1 MTTIKLGEVTVS
13 RVIEIDRSS
22 FPTTQMLPDST
33 AEAIARHR
41 DWLTPFWDDRVG
53 DLGSR
58 GGGVRPGGGGWSRNA
73 PRRRCHAGRPSRR
86 LSLPT
91 PVSLRTVLFGVRTM

>member
-1 MTTIKLGEVTVS
+1 MTTIRLGEVTVS

-41 DWLTPFWDDRVG
+41 DRKSV
-53 DLGSR
+53 
-58 GGGVRPGGGGWSRNA
+58 V
-73 PRRRCHAGRPSRR
+73 
-86 LSLPT
+86 
-91 PVSLRTVLFGVRTM
+91 